1 MKYVLYENII
11 RKWIKNKNKFFKISD
26 LKILFVKDCK
36 SKKCKMCCFFCGY
49 LYEYI
54 LRWYFNLVDVLFI
67 LFKLKMGNFWGVSL
81 LLKLV
86 SVKYFLLVVVLR
98 LVKKEEVIME
108 IKLIVFDFL

>member
-1 MKYVLYENII
+1 
-11 RKWIKNKNKFFKISD
+11 
-26 LKILFVKDCK
+26 
-36 SKKCKMCCFFCGY
+36 
-49 LYEYI
+49 
-54 LRWYFNLVDVLFI
+54 
-67 LFKLKMGNFWGVSL
+67 MGNFWGVSL